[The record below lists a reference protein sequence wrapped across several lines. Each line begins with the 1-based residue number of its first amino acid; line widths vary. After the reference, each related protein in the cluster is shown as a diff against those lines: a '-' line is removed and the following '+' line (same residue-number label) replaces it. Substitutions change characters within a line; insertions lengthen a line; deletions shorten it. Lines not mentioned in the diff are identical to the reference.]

1 MTDLDKAAKEYSKY
15 NGNRSRKYGEYR
27 LEQYTSFKAGASH
40 ILNSGDYIK
49 RSEVVEVIEGIEYNP
64 KDMEFEY
71 YWHLTLAE
79 ILTKFKTK

>member
-1 MTDLDKAAKEYSKY
+1 MKDLEKAKELAY
-15 NGNRSRKYGEYR
+15 
-27 LEQYTSFKAGASH
+27 LEAGANAYFGNGFNADANH

-49 RSEVVEVIEGIEYNP
+49 RSEVVEAIEGIEYNP